1 MGRALLDA
9 HANVERVSYVL
20 PNKHYIG
27 VDMGYLGLANNGE
40 VFMPVAAPR

>member
-1 MGRALLDA
+1 MARALLDS
-9 HANVERVSYVL
+9 HGSIERVSYVL

-27 VDMGYLGLANNGE
+27 VDMGYLGLVNDGE

>member
-1 MGRALLDA
+1 MGRALLAA
-9 HANVERVSYVL
+9 HSTVQKVSYVL

-27 VDMGYLGLANNGE
+27 VDMGYIGVANEGE